1 MSRAGSVYA
10 RLVLGIDVHDLTGGF
25 KCFRRIVLE
34 TIDLDSIS
42 SLGYTFQVETTYRA
56 LRAGFR
62 VKEVP
67 IVFSDREV
75 GGSKMTKMIVAEA
88 VWRIPALRYAAM
100 RSRFNPGYSDF
111 MALLTEVTDATFERE
126 VTQSDRPVVVDFWA
140 PWCGP
145 CRVIGPI
152 LEDMATQHGERVTF
166 TKLNVDDNPQVAG
179 RFNVLS
185 IPTVILF
192 ENGEPQE
199 TVIGARSKSHR
210 RGCLG
215 TPAERGLTRSGG
227 LII

>member
-1 MSRAGSVYA
+1 M
-10 RLVLGIDVHDLTGGF
+10 
-25 KCFRRIVLE
+25 
-34 TIDLDSIS
+34 
-42 SLGYTFQVETTYRA
+42 
-56 LRAGFR
+56 
-62 VKEVP
+62 
-67 IVFSDREV
+67 
-75 GGSKMTKMIVAEA
+75 
-88 VWRIPALRYAAM
+88 AA
-100 RSRFNPGYSDF
+100 
-111 MALLTEVTDATFERE
+111 LTEVTDATFEQE

-199 TVIGARSKSHR
+199 TVIGARSRSHYED
-210 RGCLG
+210 
-215 TPAERGLTRSGG
+215 AWERWLNNAA
-227 LII
+227 